1 MSKVQNRTQI
11 DRDITSDDKKTYS
24 IGSIFIVIILF
35 VIIISIFTFAR
46 NVKANEI
53 LKEMS
58 RLDREIETLEKEVKV
73 LSAEE
78 AEYSSP
84 NRFIEM
90 AIINGFTSVT
100 GDNNDILYLK
110 IESDNKE
117 LNNNDAKENNQDT
130 SK

>member
-11 DRDITSDDKKTYS
+11 DKDITTDDKKTHS
-24 IGSIFIVIILF
+24 FGSVFIVIILF

-53 LKEMS
+53 LREMS

-117 LNNNDAKENNQDT
+117 LNNDVKENNQDT